1 MSQPP
6 ARLTAGLVPVKKG
19 EAAPVTPPP
28 TPAPEEAA
36 AEPTEAQA
44 APATAPEPSPP
55 PAPRRSAPKQV
66 PSSAPQL
73 VREPPQQAPRVS
85 VSARLPPELQEWIRV
100 RAFVRRMPI
109 QNLLE
114 EIVEFYRQHHP

>member
-6 ARLTAGLVPVKKG
+6 ARLSGDLVPVRKG
-19 EAAPVTPPP
+19 EA
-28 TPAPEEAA
+28 TPATPLEKAQGA
-36 AEPTEAQA
+36 SPSEPTSVAV
-44 APATAPEPSPP
+44 SPP
-55 PAPRRSAPKQV
+55 PSAPPRRTSAP
-66 PSSAPQL
+66 PAPQF
-73 VREPPQQAPRVS
+73 VREPSQQAARVS
-85 VSARLPPELQEWIRV
+85 VSARLPPDLQEWIRV